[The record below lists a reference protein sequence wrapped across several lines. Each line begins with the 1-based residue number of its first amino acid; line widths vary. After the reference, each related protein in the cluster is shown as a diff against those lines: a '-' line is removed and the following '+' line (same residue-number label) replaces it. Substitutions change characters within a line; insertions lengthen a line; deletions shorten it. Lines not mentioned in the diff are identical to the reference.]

1 MSYVPQSP
9 MESGRAP
16 LNTTSNL
23 NTMQKLINVLAV
35 VSFGVSAAVV
45 AGGVYVYQNQEALV
59 DSAKK
64 QVTDAVKDL
73 LSQSELGS
81 VLVGGSSD
89 VDVTDEALDVDSNP
103 PVEIPV
109 VPF

>member
-1 MSYVPQSP
+1 
-9 MESGRAP
+9 
-16 LNTTSNL
+16 
-23 NTMQKLINVLAV
+23 MQKVINFLALTSFV
-35 VSFGVSAAVV
+35 VSAGVV

-59 DSAKK
+59 ENAKRE
-64 QVTDAVKDL
+64 VTDAVKDL

-81 VLVGGSSD
+81 VLVGGSSN
-89 VDVTDEALDVDSNP
+89 VDVTDEALDVESNP